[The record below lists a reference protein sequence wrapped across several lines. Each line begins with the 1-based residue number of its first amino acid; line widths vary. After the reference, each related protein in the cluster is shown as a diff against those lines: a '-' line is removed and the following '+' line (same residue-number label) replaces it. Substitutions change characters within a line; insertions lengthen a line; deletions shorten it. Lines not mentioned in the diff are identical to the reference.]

1 MDMRGSS
8 DENELWK
15 GGAVPGPYTLER
27 IENWASDFCS
37 SDGIRAFSPGVREH
51 AQTVLVKFLAAAC
64 DANGLEPDEI
74 DEPDVRAGLLGPV
87 TKLALPPAVR
97 AEVPALCGA
106 FLTQLEAE
114 GRLGGGRMLGAYAR
128 ALKDAYGEAASG
140 KPKPIKRAGS
150 PIGRNDPC
158 PCGSGKKYKK
168 CCMNE

>member
-1 MDMRGSS
+1 M
-8 DENELWK
+8 
-15 GGAVPGPYTLER
+15 PGPYTLER
-27 IENWASDFCS
+27 IENWVSDFCA
-37 SDGIRAFSPGVREH
+37 SDGIRAFASGVREH
-51 AQTVLVKFLAAAC
+51 AQTILVKFMATAC

-87 TKLALPPAVR
+87 TRLALSPAVR

-106 FLTQLEAE
+106 FLTQLEVE

-128 ALKDAYGEAASG
+128 ALKDAHAEAASG
-140 KPKPIKRAGS
+140 KPKPIKRPGS

-158 PCGSGKKYKK
+158 PCGSGRKYKK